1 MTHIRCW
8 CMGIHLRQ
16 LTNHTWALMP
26 GPSSP
31 PHHSFL
37 IFVTLLNFTS
47 GRFLPPIP
55 PLLVRTDGWRK
66 KGAAS
71 SSTQLVREI
80 FLLLLQCGSF
90 PIFLRMLLILCG
102 PHDTRPWILHRGSG
116 RGRGGKRNYFR
127 KGKKDGKIIVALRIF
142 LSSTMFRKGQLSIL
156 VFPERARGNIKINRR
171 EFILVSEEE
180 YD

>member
-47 GRFLPPIP
+47 GRPSLC
-55 PLLVRTDGWRK
+55 VQTVDAK

-116 RGRGGKRNYFR
+116 RGRGGKRKYFR

-142 LSSTMFRKGQLSIL
+142 LFSTMFRKGQLSIL
-156 VFPERARGNIKINRR
+156 VFPERSRGNIKINRR